1 MLSIIDVL
9 TIILAITLFGNQE
22 GTLDS
27 NMYGALIR
35 L

>member
-9 TIILAITLFGNQE
+9 TIILANTLFDNQE

-27 NMYGALIR
+27 IMYGALIR

>member
-9 TIILAITLFGNQE
+9 TIILVKTLFDNQE

-27 NMYGALIR
+27 IMYGALVK

>member
-9 TIILAITLFGNQE
+9 TIILVKTLFDNQE